1 MREIDCLRCGARM
14 KYMFRENLQLGKT
27 GWILGDLPNL
37 FAGALCADIFVC
49 PDCGKEIDFDSPKCP
64 FCRYEFRYL

>member
-1 MREIDCLRCGARM
+1 MRDIDCLRCGARM
-14 KYMFRENLQLGKT
+14 KYMFMENLQLGKT

-49 PDCGKEIDFDSPKCP
+49 PDCGKVFEVPINFMESVSDNLSDG
-64 FCRYEFRYL
+64 